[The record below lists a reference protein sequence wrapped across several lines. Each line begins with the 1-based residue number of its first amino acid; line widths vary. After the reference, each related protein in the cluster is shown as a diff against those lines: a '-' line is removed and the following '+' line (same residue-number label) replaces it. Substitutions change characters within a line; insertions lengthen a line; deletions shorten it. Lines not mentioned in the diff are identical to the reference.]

1 MYNIVPN
8 YIFKVKGFYMK
19 KVFLIV
25 ILALLLPS
33 AGFADIYN
41 SSYNNGQQ
49 YISLHAPEYMKFY
62 DLNPTEITIKFN
74 RLNETAEKQLSGKT
88 KEIYKKAKKIERYI
102 SENNFEKALKEDTDF
117 LPTHIQYYNYHLDK
131 GDYRSAMNEIIS
143 IKRINVTD
151 KILND
156 DIVSYKLG
164 MLYYINKNYQVAL
177 TYLTHY
183 TDSHNPSEDNLWYV
197 LSDIYF
203 NLGNYDDSIK
213 YAGKIPKT
221 SINYSPAQEVLF
233 NDYYNTNNVEEAYKC
248 AKELVNRNPNAHNY
262 IRLAATSNDNDTKKL
277 EMLNKARN
285 LALTNDDYDNLMRA
299 DIGIARLEQ
308 KKIDGAVAKLNG
320 FVEKPDWNK
329 IYNQISQIT
338 EPLELS
344 QRQANFFKSANYCME
359 KYSGQDLIKCFE
371 YMDREEDKI
380 TNKILADYQQEIIE
394 KQKELD
400 NIRAQQQFLEQTYFQ
415 RMYMDDFLYM
425 REPYPYFYGN
435 YW

>member
-1 MYNIVPN
+1 
-8 YIFKVKGFYMK
+8 MK
-19 KVFLIV
+19 KFFLIV
-25 ILALLLPS
+25 SLVLLLPCTS
-33 AGFADIYN
+33 FADIYN
-41 SSYNNGQQ
+41 SSYNGGQQ
-49 YISLHAPEYMKFY
+49 YMSVHAPEYVKFY
-62 DLNPTEITIKFN
+62 NFNPTEITVKFN
-74 RLNETAEKQLSGKT
+74 KLNESAEKQLSGKT
-88 KEIYKKAKKIERYI
+88 KETYKKAKKIERYI
-102 SENNFEKALKEDTDF
+102 SENNFEKAIKEDQNF
-117 LPTHIQYYNYHLDK
+117 LPTHVEYYNYHLAK

-143 IKRINVTD
+143 IKRINSTD
-151 KILND
+151 KVLND
-156 DIVSYKLG
+156 DIISYKLG

-213 YAGKIPKT
+213 YAKKIPQT
-221 SINYSPAQEVLF
+221 SINYTSAQEVLF
-233 NDYYNTNNVEEAYKC
+233 NDYYNTNNTEDAYKC
-248 AKELVNRNPNAHNY
+248 AKELVTRNPDAHNY

-277 EMLNKARN
+277 EILNKARN

-308 KKIDGAVAKLNG
+308 KKIDGVVAGLNG

-329 IYNQISQIT
+329 IYNQISPIT

-344 QRQANFFKSANYCME
+344 QRQANFFKSVNYCME
-359 KYSGQDLIKCFE
+359 KYSEQDLIKCFE
-371 YMDREEDKI
+371 YVNREEDKI
-380 TNKILADYQQEIIE
+380 TNEKLSEYQQEMLE
-394 KQKELD
+394 RQKELD
-400 NIRAQQQFLEQTYFQ
+400 AIRMQQQFLEQTYYQ

-425 REPYPYFYGN
+425 RYPYTYFYGN